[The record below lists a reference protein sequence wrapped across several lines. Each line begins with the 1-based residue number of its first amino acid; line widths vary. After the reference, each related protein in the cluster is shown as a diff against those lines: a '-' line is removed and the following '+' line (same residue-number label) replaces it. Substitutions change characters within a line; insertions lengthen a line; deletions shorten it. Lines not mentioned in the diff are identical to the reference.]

1 MVDVDSVSIVRGIV
15 AHVNV
20 FVVIGASNFREVIR
34 YGGVIAAVRVAVRM
48 RISGTQGLTLAIEFI
63 ELIVVAMFLLT
74 AMLSDSQSA
83 NHSVVLGEVAPIL
96 VWQQVSNL
104 QVQNKTCEKQ
114 N

>member
-1 MVDVDSVSIVRGIV
+1 
-15 AHVNV
+15 
-20 FVVIGASNFREVIR
+20 
-34 YGGVIAAVRVAVRM
+34 
-48 RISGTQGLTLAIEFI
+48 
-63 ELIVVAMFLLT
+63 
-74 AMLSDSQSA
+74 MLSDSQSA